1 MHDLVSD
8 LAERFVR
15 YVQIDTRSDPAS
27 TGRPS
32 TRKQFD
38 LLHLLH
44 QELRQ
49 LGASDVRVTDDGFVL
64 ATIPATVEGNP
75 PRVAFLAH
83 VDTTPQFNG
92 TGVHPIVHHAF
103 DGKPIVLPDDPSQVL
118 DPSAF
123 PYLAQKVGDD
133 LVTASGTTLLG
144 ADDKAGVAIIMTLAA
159 HLLAQPTLLHGE
171 IRLCFTPDEEIGR
184 GIDALDL
191 AELAAE
197 YAYTLDG
204 GPLGELTYE
213 SFSADKAVV
222 SITGVSIHPGQAFGK
237 LVNAQHLAAKI
248 ITLLPQHTR
257 TPETTREREGFIH
270 LTTMSGSEAHAQLS
284 FILRDFELEELA
296 AHGELLRQVC
306 AAVQATEPRA
316 TITCTITPQYRNMR
330 YWIEHDMRPVEVA
343 VRAMRQVGVEPR
355 FAPIRGGT
363 DGSKLTERGL
373 LTPNIFTGMQN
384 VHGPLEWISLQDMAR
399 AVEVCVELAQEWA
412 RTGEDGGAHAQE
424 HGGD

>member
-1 MHDLVSD
+1 MPDFVSD
-8 LAERFVR
+8 LADRFVR

-27 TGRPS
+27 TSLPS

-49 LGASDVRVTDDGFVL
+49 LGAGDVRVTDDGFVL

-144 ADDKAGVAIIMTLAA
+144 ADDKAGVAIIMTLAV
-159 HLLAQPTLLHGE
+159 HLLAQPALPHGE

-222 SITGVSIHPGQAFGK
+222 SITGVSI
-237 LVNAQHLAAKI
+237 
-248 ITLLPQHTR
+248 
-257 TPETTREREGFIH
+257 
-270 LTTMSGSEAHAQLS
+270 
-284 FILRDFELEELA
+284 
-296 AHGELLRQVC
+296 
-306 AAVQATEPRA
+306 
-316 TITCTITPQYRNMR
+316 CT
-330 YWIEHDMRPVEVA
+330 
-343 VRAMRQVGVEPR
+343 
-355 FAPIRGGT
+355 
-363 DGSKLTERGL
+363 
-373 LTPNIFTGMQN
+373 
-384 VHGPLEWISLQDMAR
+384 
-399 AVEVCVELAQEWA
+399 
-412 RTGEDGGAHAQE
+412 
-424 HGGD
+424 